1 MRLTPPPGSG
11 HKIKIR
17 IPSADLPAP
26 LGRIIQ
32 CTLWY
37 LIKRSG
43 HYYTRTR
50 ASPTRRYTWA
60 APPQEAAV
68 RRVSLERICDAS
80 DSWRF
85 DLRSQTSSCWLSSVL
100 VEAEVLQ
107 CYDLDI
113 MQTTRNISKQTLWM
127 QHYVHTFTR
136 WRSFSVQVIL
146 HGGRDEHRLITTEWI
161 INTLPPP
168 PPENNFENIFHSCY
182 LCQISD

>member
-113 MQTTRNISKQTLWM
+113 MQSTRTSVNRLYECSIM
-127 QHYVHTFTR
+127 FTR
-136 WRSFSVQVIL
+136 SRGESPSVC
-146 HGGRDEHRLITTEWI
+146 RWSYTEDETSTASNHRMD
-161 INTLPPP
+161 
-168 PPENNFENIFHSCY
+168 H
-182 LCQISD
+182 

>member
-60 APPQEAAV
+60 ASPQEAAV
-68 RRVSLERICDAS
+68 RRVSMERICDAS

-113 MQTTRNISKQTLWM
+113 MQSTRTSVNRLYEYSK
-127 QHYVHTFTR
+127 HAHIHTVKVLQCAGDPTR
-136 WRSFSVQVIL
+136 RTRRAPPL
-146 HGGRDEHRLITTEWI
+146 TTEWI

-168 PPENNFENIFHSCY
+168 LPENNFENIFHSCY

>member
-113 MQTTRNISKQTLWM
+113 MQSTRTSRNRLYECSIM
-127 QHYVHTFTR
+127 FTR
-136 WRSFSVQVIL
+136 SRGESPSVC
-146 HGGRDEHRLITTEWI
+146 RWSYTEDETSTASNHRMD
-161 INTLPPP
+161 
-168 PPENNFENIFHSCY
+168 H
-182 LCQISD
+182 

>member
-60 APPQEAAV
+60 VSPQEAAV

-113 MQTTRNISKQTLWM
+113 MQSTRNISKQTLWI
-127 QHYVHTFTR
+127 QQTCTHSHGEGPSVCR
-136 WRSFSVQVIL
+136 WSYT
-146 HGGRDEHRLITTEWI
+146 EHETSTASNHRMD
-161 INTLPPP
+161 
-168 PPENNFENIFHSCY
+168 H
-182 LCQISD
+182 

>member
-60 APPQEAAV
+60 ASPQEAAV

-113 MQTTRNISKQTLWM
+113 MQSTRTSVNRLYEYSIM
-127 QHYVHTFTR
+127 FTR
-136 WRSFSVQVIL
+136 SRGESPSVC
-146 HGGRDEHRLITTEWI
+146 RWSYTEDETSTASNHRMD
-161 INTLPPP
+161 
-168 PPENNFENIFHSCY
+168 H
-182 LCQISD
+182 